1 MATPHKFELGLLPER
16 KMDWRTL
23 ATSYGLECVFIL
35 FILFL
40 GVLFPD
46 RMQLRPKYTVTE
58 IVPRPDLRPKPL
70 KPRKVQPQP
79 RPVRAKLLPP
89 APVQVAKLFV
99 PRDLRSRK
107 KKKPEEVEPPKIE
120 VKNTPPPEFVPA
132 MSGARQPRIIYT
144 GAFGSSAPAT
154 TNAPV
159 EKVQTGGFGA
169 PDGLKGDGKDNAHLG
184 VARLGSFDLPEGQ
197 GKGNGSGGTKGMQ
210 GTIASAG
217 FGNGIAQGGQGD
229 GRAAGRGAPVQAA
242 GFSTQELAHNGVK
255 TVPTDN
261 APATTPVEIIFK
273 PNPAYTEEARQL
285 KLEGE
290 VLLEVMF
297 GANGQL
303 HVNRV
308 VRGMGHGLDETAIA
322 AANKMRFKPAQ
333 RNGSPVDSTAVVHVM
348 FQLAF

>member
-1 MATPHKFELGLLPER
+1 MATPYKFELGLLPER

-35 FILFL
+35 FILFV
-40 GVLFPD
+40 GILFPD
-46 RMQLRPKYTVTE
+46 RMQLKLKYTVTE
-58 IVPRPDLRPKPL
+58 IVPRPDLQPKPL
-70 KPRKVQPQP
+70 KPKKAQAQPHPVAKV
-79 RPVRAKLLPP
+79 LPP

-120 VKNTPPPEFVPA
+120 VKNFPAPELVPA
-132 MSGARQPRIIYT
+132 VSGARQPKVIYT

-154 TNAPV
+154 INAPV

-169 PDGLKGDGKDNAHLG
+169 PDGLKGPGKDNAHMA
-184 VARLGSFDLPEGQ
+184 VARLGSFDLPEGE
-197 GKGNGSGGTKGMQ
+197 GKGNGSGGKNGVQ

-217 FGNGIAQGGQGD
+217 FGNGIAQGGQGS
-229 GRAAGRGAPVQAA
+229 GRGAVQTA

-255 TVPTDN
+255 TTTDN
-261 APATTPVEIIFK
+261 GPAMTLVEIIFK
-273 PNPAYTEEARQL
+273 PNPTYTEEARQL

-308 VRGMGHGLDETAIA
+308 VRGMGHGLDEAAIA
-322 AANKMRFKPAQ
+322 AANKIRFKPAQ
-333 RNGSPVDSTAVVHVM
+333 RSGSPVDSTAIVHVM
-348 FQLAF
+348 FQLAY

>member
-35 FILFL
+35 FILFV

-46 RMQLRPKYTVTE
+46 RMQLKLKYTVTE
-58 IVPRPDLRPKPL
+58 IIPRPDLQPKPL
-70 KPRKVQPQP
+70 QPRKAQVQPH
-79 RPVRAKLLPP
+79 PVRAKLLPP
-89 APVQVAKLFV
+89 APVQVAKMFV
-99 PRDLRSRK
+99 PRDLRSQR

-120 VKNTPPPEFVPA
+120 VKNFPPPELVPV
-132 MSGARQPRIIYT
+132 SGARQPKVIYT
-144 GAFGSSAPAT
+144 GTFGSSAAAT
-154 TNAPV
+154 VNAPV

-169 PDGLKGDGKDNAHLG
+169 PDGLKGPGKDNAHMA
-184 VARLGSFDLPEGQ
+184 VARLGSFDLPEGE
-197 GKGNGSGGTKGMQ
+197 GKGNGAGGKNGLQ

-217 FGNGIAQGGQGD
+217 FGNGVAQGGQGD
-229 GRAAGRGAPVQAA
+229 GRANGRGAPVQA
-242 GFSTQELAHNGVK
+242 GFGSQELAHNGVK
-255 TVPTDN
+255 IAPTDSG
-261 APATTPVEIIFK
+261 PATTPVEIISK
-273 PNPAYTEEARQL
+273 PNPTYTEEARQL

-308 VRGMGHGLDETAIA
+308 VRGMGHGLDEAAVA
-322 AANKMRFKPAQ
+322 AANKIRFKPAQ
-333 RNGSPVDSTAVVHVM
+333 RSGSPVDSTAIVHVM
-348 FQLAF
+348 FQLAY